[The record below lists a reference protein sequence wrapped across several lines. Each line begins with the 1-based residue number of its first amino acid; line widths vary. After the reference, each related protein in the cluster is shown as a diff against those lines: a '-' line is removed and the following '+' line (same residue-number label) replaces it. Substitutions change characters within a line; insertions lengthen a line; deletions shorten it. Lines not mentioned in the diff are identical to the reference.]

1 MDSTG
6 TFKSP
11 DSGFEFN
18 NRFLEYC
25 KLEYGRDTEREVEV
39 PVTVNWLKENIR
51 KGDSILE
58 IGNVLSYYQREREI
72 VKPPFE
78 NYRIIDLAEKFPFV
92 ENMDIMD
99 VFSREMKFDVIISI
113 STVEHIGQIGYG
125 FNADYAGRRNVPIK
139 AIQNIYT
146 MLTAQGRALITVP
159 FGVYADPG
167 WFIHFD
173 MKYLMG
179 IFDDF
184 IEMLN
189 CTRFHF
195 IKRIEKNTWIQVN
208 TSIEEQTCH
217 VSYGSIGKGASC
229 ICAIEIRKDS

>member
-1 MDSTG
+1 MDSIG
-6 TFKSP
+6 TFRSP

-18 NRFLEYC
+18 NHFLEYC

-39 PVTVNWLKENIR
+39 PVTVNWLKRNIR
-51 KGDSILE
+51 AGDSILE

-92 ENMDIMD
+92 ENMNIMD
-99 VFSREMKFDVIISI
+99 VFSSEVKFDMIISI

-125 FNADYAGRRNVPIK
+125 FVADYAGRLNAPVT
-139 AIQNIYT
+139 AIQNIYK
-146 MLTAQGRALITVP
+146 MLTPGGRALITVP
-159 FGVYADPG
+159 FGVYADNG
-167 WFIHFD
+167 WFVHFD

-184 IEMLN
+184 VEMLN
-189 CTRFHF
+189 YTRFHF

-208 TSIEEQTCH
+208 TNIEEQTRHIC
-217 VSYGSIGKGASC
+217 YGSLGKGASG